1 MSARRHLWVGH
12 IGGGGRGGGERGT
25 PHTGSRGV
33 VEAAC
38 MRATSVPWT
47 QLGATAE
54 GLQTLTA
61 PSLWCAHTIPAPA
74 RGQNW
79 YCTVADVQNF
89 SDGNP
94 CAHTTSHICPVTTNT
109 DSTHR
114 PKRRPGCRSRG
125 LHAACNEVP

>member
-61 PSLWCAHTIPAPA
+61 PSLWCAHTIPALHEA
-74 RGQNW
+74 KTG
-79 YCTVADVQNF
+79 TVRLRMFKTSAMATHVPTQPPTSVQ
-89 SDGNP
+89 
-94 CAHTTSHICPVTTNT
+94 
-109 DSTHR
+109 
-114 PKRRPGCRSRG
+114 
-125 LHAACNEVP
+125 